1 MPNPSP
7 ERSVLVLTTDL
18 FFRAKLEGLVKQAG
32 CYPVRE
38 GDAALAVVELG
49 GPAALERVRE
59 LVAAGTTVV
68 AFGSH
73 VRAGDLRAAR
83 DVGAQAVPNS
93 KVEDA
98 VRAALEPE

>member
-18 FFRAKLEGLVKQAG
+18 FFRAKVEGLVKQAG

-59 LVAAGTTVV
+59 LVATGTTVV

-73 VRAGDLRAAR
+73 IRADDLRVAR
-83 DVGAQAVPNS
+83 DAGAQAVPNS
-93 KVEDA
+93 QVED
-98 VRAALEPE
+98 VLRAALELE

>member
-1 MPNPSP
+1 MPKPSR

-38 GDAALAVVELG
+38 GDVVLAVIELG

-73 VRAGDLRAAR
+73 VRVGDLRVAR

-93 KVEDA
+93 QVEDA
-98 VRAALEPE
+98 LRAALESE

>member
-7 ERSVLVLTTDL
+7 ERSVLVLTSDL

-32 CYPVRE
+32 CYPIRE
-38 GDAALAVVELG
+38 GDAALAVIELG

-59 LVAAGTTVV
+59 LVATGTTVV

-73 VRAGDLRAAR
+73 IRADDLRVAR
-83 DVGAQAVPNS
+83 DAGAQAVPNS
-93 KVEDA
+93 KIED
-98 VRAALEPE
+98 VLRAALEPE